1 MNSYTRRSIRR
12 KPKNR
17 IRQLLVTIISL
28 TFVGTFMVPSSG
40 APSCTLRPAR
50 SAVVSNNVFLGGDYI
65 EIGLSPK
72 GSWGTSVDK
81 PAGFRGRATGTGVG
95 LISDV
100 DGFCATASDN
110 VDKPIDYFMPGTPE
124 ERWGVGFK
132 ISGVSYY
139 GSFSQLNN
147 DDSSAG
153 VTATHTVSNES
164 SGDNLAA
171 KVISTISLDGAQVL
185 TVTATHSFEKSQ
197 AYFKTQVVITNLYG
211 STLTDVRYHRSF
223 DPDNA
228 KDQEGQYT
236 TRQTIV
242 SRFSSSGENAVEA
255 KLKDSDVTALSAAGK
270 ILKLLLD
277 GSPSISTNLPIVFYS
292 KDSDSAVY
300 FGGFDNANPFLPYS
314 STDPFISPQALNS
327 TVEADAAMGII
338 LRTTSL
344 SSGSNSRTLTYIT
357 SLDRRSF
364 SELSSELEAE
374 LEAEAGE
381 DATPSNTTPVS
392 PKLPRFDQ
400 TGRVLGI
407 SGGVVE
413 LTGNRLHCTTEIK
426 VNGTPASF
434 SHTVLPAADGR
445 SKFSISLPKLEPG
458 YHTLEMDTC
467 EGQATYERFLY
478 VSKPPVMKEGRIHNA
493 SERALLLKEIERWV
507 REHRA
512 DFDSVECIVNTKI
525 LSQENARALAK
536 DMCNKTM
543 ALLASPKSHTIT
555 VREKSTHVA
564 IWYRVILSNQ

>member
-1 MNSYTRRSIRR
+1 MNSYTRGSIRR

-65 EIGLSPK
+65 EIGLSER
-72 GSWGTSVDK
+72 GSWGTTQDA
-81 PAGFRGRATGTGVG
+81 PADFRGRASSRRIG
-95 LISDV
+95 LVSDV

-132 ISGVSYY
+132 ISGVSHY
-139 GSFSQLNN
+139 GSYSRLNS
-147 DDSSAG
+147 DRSSAG

-164 SGDNLAA
+164 SGNNLAA
-171 KVISTISLDGAQVL
+171 KVISTISLDGTQVL
-185 TVTATHSFEKSQ
+185 TVTATHSFEKTQ
-197 AYFKTQVVITNLYG
+197 AYFKTEVVITNLYG

-228 KDQEGQYT
+228 KDQTGDYD

-255 KLKDSDVTALSAAGK
+255 KLQDSDITALSGAGK

-277 GSPSISTNLPIVFYS
+277 GSPSISTNLPIVFYTR
-292 KDSDSAVY
+292 DTDSAVY
-300 FGGFDNANPFLPYS
+300 FGGFANENPFLPYS
-314 STDPFISPQALNS
+314 STDPFASPQALNS
-327 TVEADAAMGII
+327 TVEADAAIGII
-338 LRTTSL
+338 LRATSL
-344 SSGSNSRTLTYIT
+344 SSGSNSRKLSYIT

-364 SELSSELEAE
+364 SELSSELAV
-374 LEAEAGE
+374 EAGAPE
-381 DATPSNTTPVS
+381 SEPAPITTPAS

-445 SKFSISLPKLEPG
+445 SKFEISLPKLKPG

-467 EGQATYERFLY
+467 AGQATYDRFLY

-525 LSQENARALAK
+525 LSQENAKALAK

-555 VREKSTHVA
+555 VREKSTHIA